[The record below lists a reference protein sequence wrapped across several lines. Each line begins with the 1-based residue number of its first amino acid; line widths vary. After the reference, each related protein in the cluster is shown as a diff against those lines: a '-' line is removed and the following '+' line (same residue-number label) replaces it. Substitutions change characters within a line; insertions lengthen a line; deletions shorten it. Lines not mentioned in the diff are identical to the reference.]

1 LPFYAQLTMADD
13 AAAVDMDTSDGPSGA
28 LNGAAA
34 NTVHDAATA
43 APDGEGDAAATPN
56 AGATAPTIGALY
68 TAMDTADGRRAR
80 RRFPPAE
87 DPRPP
92 CPEPPVR
99 DVAEPWIALHQR
111 SQA

>member
-1 LPFYAQLTMADD
+1 MADD

-28 LNGAAA
+28 LTGAAA

-43 APDGEGDAAATPN
+43 APDGDLAASPDGEGDAAATPN

-80 RRFPPAE
+80 RRFRPGA
-87 DPRPP
+87 DPRAP

-99 DVAEPWIALHQR
+99 DAAEPWIALHQR